1 MAYSDRLEGEILRFT
16 FRAPERGFAVARMRI
31 ADATEV
37 TVVGPIAG
45 LHEGQRIA
53 AEGQWGMDA
62 KFGKQFKVEKFLVED
77 PRTMRGM
84 EKYLASALPGVH
96 GESIVLRLLEERGL
110 GVGMRRTKDRGSQGA
125 AHKHR
130 LIGLDEGLC

>member
-84 EKYLASALPGVH
+84 EKYLASALPGV
-96 GESIVLRLLEERGL
+96 GEELARRIVE
-110 GVGMRRTKDRGSQGA
+110 
-125 AHKHR
+125 HF
-130 LIGLDEGLC
+130 GLDTRALGQSRALGRGAGHTRQDLGKAARAVR